1 MVLLDVRFDGIA
13 PDEVA
18 LAHEVKAVVGEVGS
32 QAALVVN
39 KQGIQVNP
47 GYTLAACDLFE
58 QDIGLDDDMVTA
70 LE

>member
-1 MVLLDVRFDGIA
+1 MVLLDVGFDGIA

-39 KQGIQVNP
+39 KQGI
-47 GYTLAACDLFE
+47 
-58 QDIGLDDDMVTA
+58 
-70 LE
+70 

>member
-18 LAHEVKAVVGEVGS
+18 LAHEVKAVVGEVGA

-39 KQGIQVNP
+39 KQGI
-47 GYTLAACDLFE
+47 
-58 QDIGLDDDMVTA
+58 
-70 LE
+70 